1 MSDMNSTYAGLHLAG
16 RLIGGGAAAAGVAG
30 AGAGIGTVFGHYIS
44 AVARNPSAAS
54 KVQGMLWLGFALSE
68 ATALYALLIA
78 LLVLFAL

>member
-1 MSDMNSTYAGLHLAG
+1 MDIQSVHLMA

-44 AVARNPSAAS
+44 AIAKNPSAAKHVS
-54 KVQGMLWLGFALSE
+54 TYLWLGFALSE

-78 LLVLFAL
+78 LLILFAL